1 MPANGQKNLILE
13 VEKLTLRVM
22 LKTVMIFVVSLS
34 LYQSLQGQDAASW
47 RRFSEGSKQV
57 FCQPKDAVYGQQLLS
72 WTQQWLKDFHRHH
85 GAPPDSVTLIV
96 APHRQAFQRMTGGRV
111 PDWGAA
117 AALPEQGV
125 VIVFGLEPWTSKE
138 RARQVLGHELGH
150 LILAHWC
157 QGPVPRWFD
166 EGVAQLWAEPWRMES
181 AVRLARAR
189 RSHQLPALSDLDD
202 LLSLPRAQA
211 NVAYTAA
218 YDAVRYLTVQHG
230 VDVIRRLGW
239 QLTAGQPFP
248 AAFKGVTGE
257 SPARF
262 ESKWLAGLA
271 ARYRWAWL
279 LEWPMLFSLS
289 LVVLLIL
296 AFVAVRRRHRLRLSQ
311 MQELEAYSYE
321 MEEN

>member
-1 MPANGQKNLILE
+1 M
-13 VEKLTLRVM
+13 
-22 LKTVMIFVVSLS
+22 
-34 LYQSLQGQDAASW
+34 
-47 RRFSEGSKQV
+47 
-57 FCQPKDAVYGQQLLS
+57 FCQPEDIGYGRQLLQ
-72 WTQQWLKDFHRHH
+72 WTQQWLKDFHHHH

-96 APHRQAFQRMTGGRV
+96 APDRLAFQRMTGGRV

-125 VIVFGLEPWTSKE
+125 VIVFGLEPWTSQE

-150 LILAHWC
+150 LILARWC

-181 AVRLARAR
+181 AVRLARAH
-189 RSHQLPALSDLDD
+189 RSGQLPALIDLDD
-202 LLSLPRAQA
+202 LLSLPRDRA

-218 YDAVRYLTVQHG
+218 YDAVRFLTVQYG
-230 VDVIRRLGW
+230 MDVIRQLGW
-239 QLTAGQPFP
+239 EMTSGQSFP
-248 AAFKGVTGE
+248 VAFERVAGE

-262 ESKWLAGLA
+262 ESKWRTGLA
-271 ARYRWAWL
+271 ARYHWAWL
-279 LEWPMLFSLS
+279 LEWPMIFSLS

-296 AFVAVRRRHRLRLSQ
+296 AFITVRRRHRLRLSE
-311 MQELEAYSYE
+311 MQEMEECLSE